1 MSAFDPSIYEQRRRS
16 LTQNFGAEGAMNA
29 YQQFVSQQRGQ
40 RGLADLTR
48 QYEKAAP
55 RVVSAYGRRGLSG
68 PNVRSG
74 ITARALQEFAQQR
87 IREQSEMERGLQE
100 SAYGYDLGERRRQE
114 MYQSAL
120 QDLEAEKAREIA
132 ESARSILSYRAGV

>member
-1 MSAFDPSIYEQRRRS
+1 MSVFDPSVYEARRRS

-29 YQQFVSQQRGQ
+29 YQQFITQQRGQ

-48 QYEKAAP
+48 EYGKAAP

-74 ITARALQEFAQQR
+74 ITSRALQEFAQQR
-87 IREQSEMERGLQE
+87 IRQQSDLERQLAE
-100 SAYGYDLGERRRQE
+100 SAMGYDLSERRRQE
-114 MYQSAL
+114 MFQSSL

-132 ESARSILSYRAGV
+132 ESARSILAYRAGA